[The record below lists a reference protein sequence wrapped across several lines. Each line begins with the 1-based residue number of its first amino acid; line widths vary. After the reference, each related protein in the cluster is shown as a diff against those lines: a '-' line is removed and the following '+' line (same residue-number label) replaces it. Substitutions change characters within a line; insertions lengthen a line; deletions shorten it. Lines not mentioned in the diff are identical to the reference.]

1 MATTQGEIKNLD
13 ILATKG
19 KIKDLT
25 EILDN
30 ISLKDYYALNNE
42 IKELQEVIKYQ
53 DLRGT

>member
-1 MATTQGEIKNLD
+1 MATAQEEIKNLD
-13 ILATKG
+13 ILATKE

-42 IKELQEVIKYQ
+42 IKELQEVIEYQ
-53 DLRGT
+53 DHRWT